1 MVDCPTCGW
10 KMKMRKEYETGGFV
24 FGHYFCDARI
34 GTKQACPTTVKVKA
48 PAEWMRETGRWK
60 K

>member
-1 MVDCPTCGW
+1 
-10 KMKMRKEYETGGFV
+10 MRKEYETGGFV
-24 FGHYFCDARI
+24 FGHYFCDAGI